1 MCQMGCKLQ
10 FDKPHPDHSAK
21 KRWPKPTEG
30 APTSRSQGGFVATGA
45 EAQPPGLLSRTP
57 LGPGLRCPPPG
68 PAGKGRPGTGSLAPR
83 SQASTGFLQERMH
96 SSHKHTMRAY
106 YVPGLCGH
114 RTLIKTSRMKREVLE
129 VLSPGAARR
138 TRAVLVPAASRP
150 HVLPLLSLKRRF
162 QNQPRSLS
170 Q

>member
-1 MCQMGCKLQ
+1 M
-10 FDKPHPDHSAK
+10 AK
-21 KRWPKPTEG
+21 AHRRRTDLKVTGRVRGHW
-30 APTSRSQGGFVATGA
+30 SRSPAPDS
-45 EAQPPGLLSRTP
+45 QPPGLLSRTP
-57 LGPGLRCPPPG
+57 LGPGLRCPPLG

-83 SQASTGFLQERMH
+83 SPASTGFLQERMH